1 MTIIRFGEFSAQPE
15 TSDAL
20 RDFLLSIMSII
31 KSADGCESVSLYQS
45 KDNPTRFTIIEV
57 WDSIESHQA
66 SAMDIPPEKLATIK
80 PLLAS
85 APSGEYYQLAQK
97 L

>member
-1 MTIIRFGEFSAQPE
+1 MTIVRFGDFIARPE
-15 TSDAL
+15 SSDAL
-20 RDFLLSIMSII
+20 RDFLLAIMPII
-31 KSADGCESVSLYQS
+31 KSSNGCESVSLYQS
-45 KDNPTRFTIIEV
+45 KNNPTRFTMTEI

-66 SAMDIPPEKLATIK
+66 SAMDIPPEKLAAIK